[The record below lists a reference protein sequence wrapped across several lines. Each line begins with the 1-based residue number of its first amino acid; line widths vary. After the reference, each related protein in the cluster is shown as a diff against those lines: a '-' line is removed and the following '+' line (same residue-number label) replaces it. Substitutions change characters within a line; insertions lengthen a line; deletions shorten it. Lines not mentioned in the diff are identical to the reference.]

1 MATTNRVMLYPYT
14 AERNYQRLLMAYI
27 KSMEAATLKRLK
39 ELELLRLDT
48 NEDMLTSVFMLDG
61 WSDDLTATLLAL
73 LEQFLAVGQQV
84 TLRLPEI
91 YAQVNQYNDKQWRL
105 VVKAGTGID
114 IGPAA
119 SMTSGTMGAMSPPG
133 AIRARFGVGVDVYR
147 SEPWLAQAQT
157 NWVAA
162 NTSLI
167 KSIPT
172 QYMAQV
178 EQTIRSGVLA
188 GESPRSLAKKIQAQ
202 GGVTERRANVIARD
216 QISRANAELTM
227 HRQEDLGI
235 KEYVWKTVHDERVR
249 DSHRA
254 RDGKTYSWNKPP
266 EGGSHPGFEI
276 MCRCSASAVFP
287 D

>member
-1 MATTNRVMLYPYT
+1 MATTNRAQLYPYT
-14 AERNYQRLLMAYI
+14 AERNYQRLLMAYV

-39 ELELLRLDT
+39 ELELLR
-48 NEDMLTSVFMLDG
+48 LDG

-91 YAQVNQYNDKQWRL
+91 YAQVNQYNDKQFRL

-202 GGVTERRANVIARD
+202 GGVTERRAQIISRD
-216 QISRANAELTM
+216 QVGKANAELNRF
-227 HRQEDLGI
+227 RQEDLGI
-235 KEYVWKTVHDERVR
+235 KEYIWRTVHDERVR
-249 DSHRA
+249 PLHKE
-254 RDGKTYSWNKPP
+254 RDGKKFSWDKPP
-266 EGGSHPGFEI
+266 SDGQIGTAVL
-276 MCRCSASAVFP
+276 CRCSPSPVFP

>member
-1 MATTNRVMLYPYT
+1 MATTNRAQLYPYT
-14 AERNYQRLLMAYI
+14 AERNYQRLLMAYV
-27 KSMEAATLKRLK
+27 KSMETATLKRLK
-39 ELELLRLDT
+39 ELELLR
-48 NEDMLTSVFMLDG
+48 LDG

-91 YAQVNQYNDKQWRL
+91 YAQVNQYNDKQFRL

-172 QYMAQV
+172 QYMGQV
-178 EQTIRSGVLA
+178 EQVIRTGVLA
-188 GESPRSLAKKIQAQ
+188 GESTKSLAAKIQKV
-202 GGVTERRANVIARD
+202 GGTTENRAKLISID
-216 QISRANAELTM
+216 QISKANAELNM
-227 HRQEDLGI
+227 HRQTDLGI
-235 KEYVWKTVHDERVR
+235 KDYIWKTSLDERVR
-249 DSHRA
+249 PLHQERQ
-254 RDGKTYSWNKPP
+254 GKEFSWSKPP
-266 EGGSHPGFEI
+266 SDGHPGMPI
-276 MCRCSASAVFP
+276 RCRCHASPIFP